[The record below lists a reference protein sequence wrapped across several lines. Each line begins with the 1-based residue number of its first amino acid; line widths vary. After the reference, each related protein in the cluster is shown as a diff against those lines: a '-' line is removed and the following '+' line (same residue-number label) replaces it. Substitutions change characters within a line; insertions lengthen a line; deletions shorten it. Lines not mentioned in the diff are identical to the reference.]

1 MMTFAMPPRTAGCGA
16 GIAADCDIIFIVGS
30 ANSSNSN
37 RLREQAEKAGA
48 MAYLIDCAADI
59 RLEWLA
65 GCARVGVSA
74 GASAPEVLVQ
84 EVADRLEQLGAVVK
98 SELRQIDEGWR
109 LPCRPNCAWQVNAV
123 RR

>member
-1 MMTFAMPPRTAGCGA
+1 
-16 GIAADCDIIFIVGS
+16 
-30 ANSSNSN
+30 
-37 RLREQAEKAGA
+37 

-74 GASAPEVLVQ
+74 GASAPELLVR

-98 SELRQIDEGWR
+98 SELRQVDEGMAFA
-109 LPCRPNCAWQVNAV
+109 LPTELRVASQCS
-123 RR
+123 